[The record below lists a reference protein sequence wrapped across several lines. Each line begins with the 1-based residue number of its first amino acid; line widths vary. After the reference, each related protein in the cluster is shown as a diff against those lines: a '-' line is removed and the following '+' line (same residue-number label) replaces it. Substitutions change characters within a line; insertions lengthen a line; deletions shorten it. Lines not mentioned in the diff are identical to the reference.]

1 MQFQPENEGAK
12 QKVQETREVR
22 SERSHEETKELKRR
36 KNQLSNRIQKVED
49 LIKEHEQTIEKLN
62 AQISELD
69 YSDEDSANK
78 VLAVFA
84 EKKESLDQFME
95 EWENLTIELESLED

>member
-1 MQFQPENEGAK
+1 MQFQPESAVSKPKAQEAK
-12 QKVQETREVR
+12 EVR

-49 LIKEHEQTIEKLN
+49 LIKEHEQAIEKLN

-69 YSDEDSANK
+69 YSDEEAANK
-78 VLAVFA
+78 VLTVFA